1 MEMQPMVRRFSVL
14 LLALTLVSGCATQTK
29 NIEQPPTGQ
38 STLTDTQVERYLHA
52 YLPVQT
58 MASAY
63 WGKRRFTPP
72 NKMLPP
78 QGTFERA
85 IAEMRAAGTLP
96 DFENLLQSHG
106 FGSFEAW
113 KQTGQRISFAY
124 MTLRMESRDPAGLI
138 LKRQARSEQL
148 SMISERRAMLRTQQD
163 NASRRQLE
171 SLEMMQKEVDR
182 EILADVDAEVLRPYR
197 AQFDEMNKQAI
208 RRER

>member
-1 MEMQPMVRRFSVL
+1 MTRLFSVF
-14 LLALTLVSGCATQTK
+14 LLALTLASGCATQTK
-29 NIEQPPTGQ
+29 NIEQVPTAQ
-38 STLTDTQVERYLHA
+38 STLTHTQVERYLNA
-52 YLPVQT
+52 YLPVQA

-78 QGTFERA
+78 KGTFERA

-138 LKRQARSEQL
+138 LKRQAQSKQL
-148 SMISERRAMLRTQQD
+148 AMISEHRAKLRARQD
-163 NASRRQLE
+163 KPSRLQLE
-171 SLEMMQKEVDR
+171 SLELRQKELDR
-182 EILADVDAEVLRPYR
+182 EILADIDAEVLRPYR
-197 AQFDEMNKQAI
+197 AQFEGMNKQAI
-208 RRER
+208 RRGQ